1 MLTVNIPANYRY
13 VETWHFFKV
22 EFNFYVTD
30 TSCSWSAWSG
40 VKFLL
45 LSAQTRLEIVPTS
58 FKKHP
63 VVSLFQQTLRQSPEQ
78 RSLARLHFSSYS
90 GTNNANILLTNQNWQ
105 RVSNYE
111 YFLTLCVCGREG
123 RSSAVFTRTQHS
135 GCCSYSEKK
144 TIFQLIYGKWNEY
157 SMFTC
162 ICASSCLNAMEFKLN
177 WLPL

>member
-22 EFNFYVTD
+22 EFNFYVTG

-45 LSAQTRLEIVPTS
+45 LSAQTRLEIVPAS

-90 GTNNANILLTNQNWQ
+90 GTNDGNILLTDQNWQ

-111 YFLTLCVCGREG
+111 YFLTLFVCLRSWRTIICCVYTHTT
-123 RSSAVFTRTQHS
+123 FWLLLLIW
-135 GCCSYSEKK
+135 KK
-144 TIFQLIYGKWNEY
+144 DNILTNLRQMKWIFHVYVHL
-157 SMFTC
+157 C
-162 ICASSCLNAMEFKLN
+162 IILFKRN
-177 WLPL
+177 GV

>member
-90 GTNNANILLTNQNWQ
+90 GTNDGNILLTDQNWQ

-111 YFLTLCVCGREG
+111 YFLTLFVCLRSWRTIICCVYTHTT
-123 RSSAVFTRTQHS
+123 FWLLLLIW
-135 GCCSYSEKK
+135 KK
-144 TIFQLIYGKWNEY
+144 DNILTNLRQMKWIFHVYVHL
-157 SMFTC
+157 C
-162 ICASSCLNAMEFKLN
+162 IILFKRN
-177 WLPL
+177 GV

>member
-1 MLTVNIPANYRY
+1 MTVNIPANYRY

-22 EFNFYVTD
+22 EFNFYVTG

-45 LSAQTRLEIVPTS
+45 LSAQTRLEIVPAS

-78 RSLARLHFSSYS
+78 RSLAPLHFSSYS
-90 GTNNANILLTNQNWQ
+90 GTNDGNILLTDQNWQ

-111 YFLTLCVCGREG
+111 YFLTLFVCLRSWRTIICCVYTHTT
-123 RSSAVFTRTQHS
+123 FWLLLLIW
-135 GCCSYSEKK
+135 KK
-144 TIFQLIYGKWNEY
+144 DNILTNLRQMKWIFHVYVHL
-157 SMFTC
+157 C
-162 ICASSCLNAMEFKLN
+162 IILFKRN
-177 WLPL
+177 GV

>member
-45 LSAQTRLEIVPTS
+45 LSAQTRLEIVPAS

-90 GTNNANILLTNQNWQ
+90 GTNDGNILLTDQNWQ

-111 YFLTLCVCGREG
+111 YFLTLFVCLRSWRTIICCVYTHTT
-123 RSSAVFTRTQHS
+123 FWLLLLIW
-135 GCCSYSEKK
+135 KK
-144 TIFQLIYGKWNEY
+144 DNILTNLRQMKWIFHVYVHL
-157 SMFTC
+157 C
-162 ICASSCLNAMEFKLN
+162 IILFKRN
-177 WLPL
+177 GV

>member
-1 MLTVNIPANYRY
+1 MLTVNVPANYRY

-45 LSAQTRLEIVPTS
+45 LSAQTRLEIVPAS

-90 GTNNANILLTNQNWQ
+90 GTNDGNILLINQNWQ

-111 YFLTLCVCGREG
+111 YFLTLFVCLRSWRTISCCVYTHTT
-123 RSSAVFTRTQHS
+123 FWLLLLFW
-135 GCCSYSEKK
+135 KK
-144 TIFQLIYGKWNEY
+144 DNIPTNLRQMKWIFHVYVHLCIILFKRYGV
-157 SMFTC
+157 
-162 ICASSCLNAMEFKLN
+162 
-177 WLPL
+177 

>member
-90 GTNNANILLTNQNWQ
+90 GTNDGNILLTDQNWQ

-111 YFLTLCVCGREG
+111 YFLTLFVCLRSWRTIICCVYTHTT
-123 RSSAVFTRTQHS
+123 FWLLLLIW
-135 GCCSYSEKK
+135 KK
-144 TIFQLIYGKWNEY
+144 DNILTNLRQMKWIFHVYVHLCIILFKRYGV
-157 SMFTC
+157 
-162 ICASSCLNAMEFKLN
+162 
-177 WLPL
+177 

>member
-90 GTNNANILLTNQNWQ
+90 GTNDGNILLTNQNWQ

-111 YFLTLCVCGREG
+111 YFLTLFVCLRSWRTIICCVYTHTT
-123 RSSAVFTRTQHS
+123 FWLLLLIW
-135 GCCSYSEKK
+135 KK
-144 TIFQLIYGKWNEY
+144 DNILTNLRQMKWIFHVYVHL
-157 SMFTC
+157 C
-162 ICASSCLNAMEFKLN
+162 IILFKRN
-177 WLPL
+177 GV

>member
-90 GTNNANILLTNQNWQ
+90 GTNDGNILLTNQNWQ

-111 YFLTLCVCGREG
+111 YFLTLFVCLRSWRTIICCVYTHTTFWLLLLFWKR
-123 RSSAVFTRTQHS
+123 Q
-135 GCCSYSEKK
+135 YS
-144 TIFQLIYGKWNEY
+144 N
-157 SMFTC
+157 
-162 ICASSCLNAMEFKLN
+162 
-177 WLPL
+177 

>member
-90 GTNNANILLTNQNWQ
+90 GTNDGNILLTNQNWQ

-111 YFLTLCVCGREG
+111 YFLTLFVCLRSWRTIICCVYTHTT
-123 RSSAVFTRTQHS
+123 FWLLLLIW
-135 GCCSYSEKK
+135 KK
-144 TIFQLIYGKWNEY
+144 DNILTNLRQMKWIFHVYVHLCIILFKRYGV
-157 SMFTC
+157 
-162 ICASSCLNAMEFKLN
+162 
-177 WLPL
+177 

>member
-1 MLTVNIPANYRY
+1 MLTVNVPANYRY

-90 GTNNANILLTNQNWQ
+90 GTNDGNILLTNQNWQ

-111 YFLTLCVCGREG
+111 YFLTLFVCLRSWRTIICCVYTHTT
-123 RSSAVFTRTQHS
+123 SWLLLLFW
-135 GCCSYSEKK
+135 KK
-144 TIFQLIYGKWNEY
+144 DNIPTNLWQMKMNIPCLR
-157 SMFTC
+157 
-162 ICASSCLNAMEFKLN
+162 ASVHH
-177 WLPL
+177 PV

>member
-1 MLTVNIPANYRY
+1 MLTVNVPANYRY

-90 GTNNANILLTNQNWQ
+90 GTNDGNILLTDQNWQ

-111 YFLTLCVCGREG
+111 YFLTLFVCLRSWRTIICCVYTHTT
-123 RSSAVFTRTQHS
+123 FWLLLLIW
-135 GCCSYSEKK
+135 KK
-144 TIFQLIYGKWNEY
+144 DNILTNLRQMKWIFHVYVHL
-157 SMFTC
+157 C
-162 ICASSCLNAMEFKLN
+162 IILFKRN
-177 WLPL
+177 GV

>member
-40 VKFLL
+40 VKFLV

-90 GTNNANILLTNQNWQ
+90 GTNDGNILLTDQNWQ

-111 YFLTLCVCGREG
+111 YFLTLFVCLRSWRTIICCVYTHTT
-123 RSSAVFTRTQHS
+123 FWLLLLIW
-135 GCCSYSEKK
+135 KK
-144 TIFQLIYGKWNEY
+144 DNILTNLRQMKWIFHVYVHL
-157 SMFTC
+157 C
-162 ICASSCLNAMEFKLN
+162 IILFKRN
-177 WLPL
+177 GV